1 MQIKNILSRISD
13 ITRLGPKPE
22 AAESAARR
30 AVETPTA
37 GTVSNS
43 AAQARL
49 REILAGYD
57 VTNISPKAFSGL
69 LQELQQ
75 ASILPDKDQNEL
87 FQIRVDLDR
96 ENVAPDQRVNLLE
109 MYRQRVKDAE
119 RDAAG
124 LEERLGPLSAQTL
137 MASLRRRL
145 DWLEKFAA
153 IHASP
158 DGAAVNTLA

>member
-13 ITRLGPKPE
+13 MTRVGQNRE

-30 AVETPTA
+30 AVEAPA
-37 GTVSNS
+37 GGAASNS

-75 ASILPDKDQNEL
+75 ASVLPDKDLNEL

-96 ENVAPDQRVNLLE
+96 ENIAPDQRVNLLE
-109 MYRQRVKDAE
+109 MYAQRVKDAE

-124 LEERLGPLSAQTL
+124 LEERLGALSAQTL
-137 MASLRRRL
+137 IASLRRRL

-158 DGAAVNTLA
+158 DGAAVNALA